1 MVFMLQSGLRE
12 PVAKIIDPIA
22 KVLIKM
28 RITPNWISLVGGLG
42 SSISA
47 LILFSSGKFLMGV
60 IAVSFFALFDLFD
73 GTVARLSTRGS
84 TKWGALLDST
94 LDRISDAAI
103 LIGGMIYFQNRD
115 ELLVKIFLVAIVSS
129 FMVSY
134 VKARAEALQIQCN
147 GGIAERTER
156 LLIILT
162 AYGVY
167 DLGFSNAINIGVY
180 LLATLA
186 TITVIQRIII
196 IYRGSLK

>member
-1 MVFMLQSGLRE
+1 
-12 PVAKIIDPIA
+12 
-22 KVLIKM
+22 
-28 RITPNWISLVGGLG
+28 
-42 SSISA
+42 
-47 LILFSSGKFLMGV
+47 MGV

-115 ELLVKIFLVAIVSS
+115 EVLVKIFLVAIVSS

-134 VKARAEALQIQCN
+134 VKARAEALQIKCN

>member
-1 MVFMLQSGLRE
+1 
-12 PVAKIIDPIA
+12 
-22 KVLIKM
+22 M
-28 RITPNWISLVGGLG
+28 R
-42 SSISA
+42 
-47 LILFSSGKFLMGV
+47 V

-115 ELLVKIFLVAIVSS
+115 EVLVKIFLVAIVSS

-134 VKARAEALQIQCN
+134 VKARAEALQIKCN